1 MRRVAFL
8 FGLTAAVTVLPGCLV
23 ISETRRD
30 QDKIRTTLNT
40 LYEDQIIDNLIRAA
54 NGLPFVQ
61 IDYTNATTTITV
73 TESGN
78 VGGTQTTGP
87 NSTNIVG
94 SALRFAH
101 QFTNIWTYGL
111 SGQNSNQIALTAN
124 PVITSNEV
132 YDAYLQFL
140 ADPGSLIVSCDP
152 PPEGNAHICRK
163 WQGKYYW
170 VPIEYRFLFLKL
182 ALVTTSQRGKR
193 LQPVDDFFPVQVK
206 NVLFEEKGD
215 RNVTFLTVKLDGPI
229 PSDNGRIEFTIDS
242 KRVQFG
248 VDQPPAPLGSPP
260 RKPATSSASSS
271 TRKRAPGQS
280 RAWRTSRRGSRFRAS
295 VPQELASPAALHLKP
310 AGFRPV
316 PARTDPA
323 EPGSL
328 AMTRC

>member
-1 MRRVAFL
+1 MRGVVL
-8 FGLTAAVTVLPGCLV
+8 LLGLSAAVISFPGCLA

-40 LYEDQIIDNLIRAA
+40 LYENQIIDNLIRAA

-61 IDYTNATTTITV
+61 IDYTNATTTVTV
-73 TESGN
+73 TENGN

-94 SALRFAH
+94 SVLRFFH
-101 QFTNIWTYGL
+101 QFTNVWTYMLAG
-111 SGQNSNQIALTAN
+111 SNSNLIALTAN

-140 ADPGSLIVSCDP
+140 TNPGSLMVTCNP

-193 LQPVDDFFPVQVK
+193 LQPLDDFFPVQVK
-206 NVLFEEKGD
+206 NVLYEQKGD
-215 RNVTFLTVKLDGPI
+215 RNITFLTVKLDGPI
-229 PSDNGRIEFTIDS
+229 PSDNGTIEFSIDS
-242 KRVQFG
+242 KQVRFG
-248 VDQPPAPLGSPP
+248 VDQPPAPLGNPP
-260 RKPATSSASSS
+260 ETSDVIRIQFNPQTGGGAIKSVEDFKASLPLAGKVFLRNSHPQPP
-271 TRKRAPGQS
+271 T
-280 RAWRTSRRGSRFRAS
+280 TSNLLDNVRFQLEQIRLNQ
-295 VPQELASPAALHLKP
+295 VRLQ
-310 AGFRPV
+310 
-316 PARTDPA
+316 
-323 EPGSL
+323 
-328 AMTRC
+328 